1 MEVNP
6 CAPEG
11 KAVFA
16 PSVAPSCCRNAYH
29 YEGIYIYRLCRCYN
43 SIHQMKNK
51 YHTVET
57 VPKSNRKKVQTEDK
71 LIPLTHIY
79 MAAHLPGL
87 VQAHF
92 NTMWVLSLLS
102 SSQVF
107 SGDRVT
113 RSFVFYVVIG
123 RSWRDRVT
131 RSFVF
136 YVVIGRSCRDRVTR
150 SFVFYVVIGR
160 SFSPFSFGLCVIG
173 FSSIYG
179 FWLPLC
185 GLRALC
191 KGHNLLFQ

>member
-16 PSVAPSCCRNAYH
+16 PSVARSCCRNAYH

-43 SIHQMKNK
+43 FIHQMKNI
-51 YHTVET
+51 YHTLET

-87 VQAHF
+87 VHAHF
-92 NTMWVLSLLS
+92 NTMWGLSLLS

-107 SGDRVT
+107 SEDRVT

-123 RSWRDRVT
+123 RT
-131 RSFVF
+131 F
-136 YVVIGRSCRDRVTR
+136 C
-150 SFVFYVVIGR
+150 
-160 SFSPFSFGLCVIG
+160 PFSFGLCVIG

-179 FWLPLC
+179 FWLSLC

-191 KGHNLLFQ
+191 KGHNILFQWNNAVMLVFSTFK